1 MLVQFWIASLL
12 VTGLVSPQPVGP
24 APRTKPFAVPQVSGT
39 GVITGMVTLAGR
51 VPVPKALDIT
61 IDHEVC
67 GKEPGYEEDLVVV
80 RETRGLRNV
89 VVWLRDVREE
99 VNRKLNHEPPTLDQ
113 KGCRF
118 TPHVLVVAAGEAV
131 TILNSDGI
139 LHNIHT
145 RSSINR
151 QINKAQPGILKRVSV
166 KFRDPEIIRVDCDAH
181 DWMRA
186 WIVVAAHPYYAV
198 TGEDGRYRLDDVPP
212 GTYTLEFWH
221 ETLGN
226 LTRQVVVSGEKEVR
240 IDVQYALR

>member
-1 MLVQFWIASLL
+1 MPYELQ
-12 VTGLVSPQPVGP
+12 
-24 APRTKPFAVPQVSGT
+24 
-39 GVITGMVTLAGR
+39 
-51 VPVPKALDIT
+51 LDMPSST
-61 IDHEVC
+61 A
-67 GKEPGYEEDLVVV
+67 KEPGHEEDLVVA
-80 RETRGLRNV
+80 RQTRGLRNV
-89 VVWLRDVREE
+89 VVWLKDVNDE
-99 VNRKLNHEPPTLDQ
+99 VSWKPNHEPRILDQ

-118 TPHVLVVAAGEAV
+118 TPHVLVVPAGEAV

-145 RSSINR
+145 RSSVNR
-151 QINKAQPGILKRVSV
+151 PINKVQPGLLKRVSI